1 MSLIVHSSV
10 IYENNQSSQTQ
21 KKTNRTGKISLRW
34 NNNEKNGR
42 NWFLSTME
50 WLISLDRWRGIAGT
64 LQWSDSRIITI

>member
-50 WLISLDRWRGIAGT
+50 WLISLDRWRGIAST